1 MSFSFEATRATE
13 ASKNGAILSH
23 QISGLS
29 LKHLGKEIVLL
40 GQHPDYLEALQK
52 LEQFAPSEAP
62 VLITGES
69 GVGKELFASA
79 LYLLGKRN
87 GEPYMPVNCGQFSDE
102 NLLVSELFGHV
113 KGSFTGALNDR
124 RGVFETANGGVIFLD
139 EIGELSLNAQKKLLR
154 VIEQK
159 EIMPVGSSKTKPVDL
174 RVISATHRDLANLA
188 EKGQFREDL
197 LYRLNCL
204 HLHIPAL
211 RERGDDVVLLLEYY
225 LKQLNVANGIEK
237 HFANNALDFL
247 KSYSYPGN
255 IRELKNIVE
264 TGFRLSRGDM
274 IQLVDIKEKLQNRR
288 QDDLLLADYYSRM
301 VDKGESFWKVIHAPF
316 LNHELN
322 RCQVKAIIQ
331 RGLQTA
337 GSYKELLKLFNI
349 HPDSYKKFMNFLQH
363 NRLKP

>member
-1 MSFSFEATRATE
+1 MAFSCEATRTTE

-23 QISGLS
+23 QIRGLA

-40 GQHPDYLEALQK
+40 GRHPAYLEALQK
-52 LEQFAPSEAP
+52 LEQFAPSAAP

-79 LYLLGKRN
+79 LYLLSKSN

-102 NLLVSELFGHV
+102 NLMVSELFGHA
-113 KGSFTGALNDR
+113 KGSFTGAINDR

-139 EIGELSLNAQKKLLR
+139 EIGELSLNTQKMLLR

-159 EIMPVGSSKTKPVDL
+159 EIMPVGSAKTKQVDI
-174 RVISATHRDLANLA
+174 RVISATHRDLPHLA
-188 EKGQFREDL
+188 ETGRFREDL

-211 RERGDDVVLLLEYY
+211 RERGDDCVLLLEYY
-225 LKQLNVANGIEK
+225 LNQLNAANGVAKQFSNET
-237 HFANNALDFL
+237 LDFL

-264 TGFRLSRGDM
+264 YGFRISHDDT
-274 IQLVDIKEKLQNRR
+274 IQLVDIKGKAQNRR
-288 QDDLLLADYYSRM
+288 QDDLLLAGYYSRM
-301 VDKGESFWKVIHAPF
+301 IDKGENFWEVIHAPF

-331 RGLQTA
+331 RGLQEA
-337 GSYKELLKLFNI
+337 GSYKGLLKLFSI
-349 HPDSYKKFMNFLQH
+349 PEKDFKKLLNFLQH
-363 NRLKP
+363 NNLRP